1 MTSVR
6 RLVQLS
12 VNAIAAAAAGHRV
25 RWRLLKIEDSRD
37 RLPKR
42 NEGRSGPAPAA
53 PPVGAGATPE
63 EIARLLTAYVTTG
76 ELQPGARIPSER
88 RLAEELG
95 VGRTVVR
102 EALKSLALVGLI
114 ESRHGDGTYV
124 AESTPESFSR
134 AVEWRLVAWGGE
146 RGDVAEAIAVLEG
159 DLAALAAERR
169 TDDDLVELAVPPRRR
184 ARRWHTGRAL
194 RGPAR
199 VPGTTAV
206 AAGNV
211 TLASVLEA
219 LRAAAPIVAVGRGS
233 VVVDP
238 AVDALVLDAISRRSP
253 DDARRAA
260 RAGLPLAGDER
271 DGRN

>member
-1 MTSVR
+1 VTTSEETR
-6 RLVQLS
+6 STSR
-12 VNAIAAAAAGHRV
+12 AAAV
-25 RWRLLKIEDSRD
+25 
-37 RLPKR
+37 
-42 NEGRSGPAPAA
+42 GRRRTGS
-53 PPVGAGATPE
+53 PE

-76 ELQPGARIPSER
+76 DLRPGARIPSER

-124 AESTPESFSR
+124 ADSTPESFSR

-146 RGDVAEAIAVLEG
+146 RGDVAEAIGVLEG

-169 TDDDLVELAVPPRRR
+169 TETDLVELMLHLGAERDAATDGERNDAHLAFR
-184 ARRWHTGRAL
+184 A
-194 RGPAR
+194 
-199 VPGTTAV
+199 TTAV

-219 LRAAAPIVAVGRGS
+219 LRAAAPIVAAAETIAL
-233 VVVDP
+233 DP
-238 AVDALVLDAISRRSP
+238 AADALVLDAIRRRSA
-253 DDARRAA
+253 DEARRAA
-260 RAGLPLAGDER
+260 RSARGLGADEGDER
-271 DGRN
+271 N

>member
-1 MTSVR
+1 MTTANETRANPAGPVTGR
-6 RLVQLS
+6 R
-12 VNAIAAAAAGHRV
+12 R
-25 RWRLLKIEDSRD
+25 
-37 RLPKR
+37 
-42 NEGRSGPAPAA
+42 
-53 PPVGAGATPE
+53 GATPE
-63 EIARLLTAYVTTG
+63 EIARRLTAYVTTG
-76 ELQPGARIPSER
+76 DLRPGARIPSER
-88 RLAEELG
+88 RLAAELG

-124 AESTPESFSR
+124 AESTPEAFSR

-146 RGDVAEAIAVLEG
+146 RGDAADAIAVLEG

-169 TDDDLVELAVPPRRR
+169 TEADLLELGGHLAEERDAGTPAERYEARIAFR
-184 ARRWHTGRAL
+184 A
-194 RGPAR
+194 
-199 VPGTTAV
+199 TTAV

-219 LRAAAPIVAVGRGS
+219 LRAAAPIVAAAEL
-233 VVVDP
+233 VVLDP
-238 AVDALVLDAISRRSP
+238 AVDALVLDAINRRSP

-260 RAGLPLAGDER
+260 RSGIALAAEEA

>member
-1 MTSVR
+1 MTTSER
-6 RLVQLS
+6 
-12 VNAIAAAAAGHRV
+12 AT
-25 RWRLLKIEDSRD
+25 
-37 RLPKR
+37 
-42 NEGRSGPAPAA
+42 PAPAA
-53 PPVGAGATPE
+53 PSARRRRTGSPE

-76 ELQPGARIPSER
+76 DLRPGARIPSER

-124 AESTPESFSR
+124 ADSTPESFSR

-169 TDDDLVELAVPPRRR
+169 TEADLLELAFHVAAQHDAATAGNAVDLNLAHLAFR
-184 ARRWHTGRAL
+184 A
-194 RGPAR
+194 
-199 VPGTTAV
+199 TTAV

-211 TLASVLEA
+211 TLASVVEA
-219 LRAAAPIVAVGRGS
+219 LRAAAPIVAAAQVA
-233 VVVDP
+233 VIDP
-238 AVDALVLDAISRRSP
+238 AADGLVLGAISRRDP
-253 DDARRAA
+253 DAARQAA
-260 RAGLPLAGDER
+260 RAGRQAVDE
-271 DGRN
+271 GAQRN

>member
-1 MTSVR
+1 VTTSDRATAALPGSVTPR
-6 RLVQLS
+6 R
-12 VNAIAAAAAGHRV
+12 R
-25 RWRLLKIEDSRD
+25 
-37 RLPKR
+37 
-42 NEGRSGPAPAA
+42 PAS
-53 PPVGAGATPE
+53 PE

-76 ELQPGARIPSER
+76 DLRPGARIPSER

-159 DLAALAAERR
+159 DLASLAAERR
-169 TDDDLVELAVPPRRR
+169 TDTDLLELALHLATQHEAAGSADTAGLNAAHLAFR
-184 ARRWHTGRAL
+184 A
-194 RGPAR
+194 
-199 VPGTTAV
+199 TTAV

-211 TLASVLEA
+211 TLASVVEA
-219 LRAAAPIVAVGRGS
+219 LRAAAPIVAAAELAVI
-233 VVVDP
+233 DP
-238 AVDALVLDAISRRSP
+238 AADALVLEAIRRHDA
-253 DDARRAA
+253 DNARRAA
-260 RAGLPLAGDER
+260 RAGQPRLKVEADEL
-271 DGRN
+271 N

>member
-1 MTSVR
+1 MTTCE
-6 RLVQLS
+6 
-12 VNAIAAAAAGHRV
+12 HT
-25 RWRLLKIEDSRD
+25 
-37 RLPKR
+37 
-42 NEGRSGPAPAA
+42 RSGPAGSVPSRRRS
-53 PPVGAGATPE
+53 GSPE

-76 ELQPGARIPSER
+76 DLRPGARIPSER

-124 AESTPESFSR
+124 ADSTPESFSR

-146 RGDVAEAIAVLEG
+146 RGGVAEAIAVLEG

-169 TDDDLVELAVPPRRR
+169 TDTDLVKLHLHLAAERAAANLSELDAAHLAFR
-184 ARRWHTGRAL
+184 A
-194 RGPAR
+194 
-199 VPGTTAV
+199 TTAV

-219 LRAAAPIVAVGRGS
+219 LRAAAPIVAAAEVTAIE
-233 VVVDP
+233 P
-238 AVDALVLDAISRRSP
+238 AADALVLDAITRRNP
-253 DDARRAA
+253 GDARRSA
-260 RAGLPLAGDER
+260 RAGRKPTSEDGDER
-271 DGRN
+271 N

>member
-1 MTSVR
+1 VTTSEETR
-6 RLVQLS
+6 DTGLP
-12 VNAIAAAAAGHRV
+12 AAATR
-25 RWRLLKIEDSRD
+25 R
-37 RLPKR
+37 
-42 NEGRSGPAPAA
+42 RSGS
-53 PPVGAGATPE
+53 PE

-76 ELQPGARIPSER
+76 DLRPGARIPSER

-124 AESTPESFSR
+124 ADSTPESFSR

-169 TDDDLVELAVPPRRR
+169 TDADLLELGAHLGDERDALEPE
-184 ARRWHTGRAL
+184 ARRQAQLAFRSTI
-194 RGPAR
+194 
-199 VPGTTAV
+199 AV

-211 TLASVLEA
+211 TLASVVEA
-219 LRAAAPIVAVGRGS
+219 LRAAAPIVAAAETIVL
-233 VVVDP
+233 DP
-238 AVDALVLDAISRRSP
+238 AADALVLDAIRRRSA
-253 DDARRAA
+253 DEARRAA
-260 RAGLPLAGDER
+260 RTARVPGADEGDER
-271 DGRN
+271 N

>member
-1 MTSVR
+1 VTTSEETR
-6 RLVQLS
+6 STSR
-12 VNAIAAAAAGHRV
+12 AAAV
-25 RWRLLKIEDSRD
+25 
-37 RLPKR
+37 
-42 NEGRSGPAPAA
+42 GRRRTGS
-53 PPVGAGATPE
+53 PE

-76 ELQPGARIPSER
+76 DLRPGARIPSER

-124 AESTPESFSR
+124 ADSTPESFSR

-146 RGDVAEAIAVLEG
+146 RGDVAEAIGVLEG

-169 TDDDLVELAVPPRRR
+169 TETDLVELMLHLGAERDAATDGERNDAHLAFR
-184 ARRWHTGRAL
+184 A
-194 RGPAR
+194 
-199 VPGTTAV
+199 TTAV

-219 LRAAAPIVAVGRGS
+219 LRAAAPIVAAAETIAL
-233 VVVDP
+233 DP
-238 AVDALVLDAISRRSP
+238 AADTLVLDAIRRRSA
-253 DDARRAA
+253 DEARRAA
-260 RAGLPLAGDER
+260 RSARGLGADEGDER
-271 DGRN
+271 N

>member
-1 MTSVR
+1 MTISGETR
-6 RLVQLS
+6 SSPQG
-12 VNAIAAAAAGHRV
+12 ATAGHAG
-25 RWRLLKIEDSRD
+25 SR
-37 RLPKR
+37 RR
-42 NEGRSGPAPAA
+42 TGS
-53 PPVGAGATPE
+53 PE

-76 ELQPGARIPSER
+76 DLRPGARIPSER

-124 AESTPESFSR
+124 ADSTPESFSR

-169 TDDDLVELAVPPRRR
+169 TDADIVELMLHLGAEREAATDVERNDAHLAFR
-184 ARRWHTGRAL
+184 A
-194 RGPAR
+194 
-199 VPGTTAV
+199 TTAV

-219 LRAAAPIVAVGRGS
+219 LRAAAPIVAAAETL
-233 VVVDP
+233 VVDP
-238 AVDALVLDAISRRSP
+238 AADGLVLDAISRRNAE
-253 DDARRAA
+253 DARRAA
-260 RAGLPLAGDER
+260 RGARGVTADEGDER
-271 DGRN
+271 N

>member
-1 MTSVR
+1 VTTSEETR
-6 RLVQLS
+6 S
-12 VNAIAAAAAGHRV
+12 IGPAAAAGR
-25 RWRLLKIEDSRD
+25 RRTGS
-37 RLPKR
+37 
-42 NEGRSGPAPAA
+42 
-53 PPVGAGATPE
+53 PE

-76 ELQPGARIPSER
+76 DLRPGARIPSER

-169 TDDDLVELAVPPRRR
+169 TDADLLELMLHLGAERDAATRGERNDAHIAFR
-184 ARRWHTGRAL
+184 A
-194 RGPAR
+194 
-199 VPGTTAV
+199 TTAV

-219 LRAAAPIVAVGRGS
+219 LRAAAPIVAATEALAI
-233 VVVDP
+233 DP
-238 AVDALVLDAISRRSP
+238 AADALVLDAIRRRSA
-253 DDARRAA
+253 DEARRAA
-260 RAGLPLAGDER
+260 RTARGLGADEGDER
-271 DGRN
+271 N

>member
-1 MTSVR
+1 VTISEEARSSPAGTTASATGSR
-6 RLVQLS
+6 R
-12 VNAIAAAAAGHRV
+12 
-25 RWRLLKIEDSRD
+25 
-37 RLPKR
+37 R
-42 NEGRSGPAPAA
+42 NGS
-53 PPVGAGATPE
+53 PE

-76 ELQPGARIPSER
+76 DLRPGARIPSER

-124 AESTPESFSR
+124 ADSTPESFSR

-169 TDDDLVELAVPPRRR
+169 TDADLIELMLHLGVEREAATPAERHDAHLAFR
-184 ARRWHTGRAL
+184 A
-194 RGPAR
+194 
-199 VPGTTAV
+199 TTAV

-219 LRAAAPIVAVGRGS
+219 LRAAAPIVAAAETIVI
-233 VVVDP
+233 DP
-238 AVDALVLDAISRRSP
+238 AADALVLEAIRRRNA
-253 DDARRAA
+253 DEARRAA
-260 RAGLPLAGDER
+260 RTARAVPADEGDER
-271 DGRN
+271 N

>member
-1 MTSVR
+1 VTVSE
-6 RLVQLS
+6 
-12 VNAIAAAAAGHRV
+12 AHRGT
-25 RWRLLKIEDSRD
+25 
-37 RLPKR
+37 PP
-42 NEGRSGPAPAA
+42 GPAPEPVPLSAPPAA
-53 PPVGAGATPE
+53 PARRRTGSPE

-76 ELQPGARIPSER
+76 HLQPGARIPSER

-169 TDDDLVELAVPPRRR
+169 TDTDQLALHLGVEREATSPAELQAAHLAFRN
-184 ARRWHTGRAL
+184 TL
-194 RGPAR
+194 
-199 VPGTTAV
+199 AV

-211 TLASVLEA
+211 TLASVVEA
-219 LRAAAPIVAVGRGS
+219 LRAAAPIVAVAEAQ
-233 VVVDP
+233 VIDP
-238 AVDALVLDAISRRSP
+238 AGDALVLDALSRRSP

-260 RAGLPLAGDER
+260 RSGLALAGGER

>member
-1 MTSVR
+1 VGR
-6 RLVQLS
+6 RRTGS
-12 VNAIAAAAAGHRV
+12 
-25 RWRLLKIEDSRD
+25 
-37 RLPKR
+37 
-42 NEGRSGPAPAA
+42 
-53 PPVGAGATPE
+53 PE

-76 ELQPGARIPSER
+76 DLRPGARIPSER

-124 AESTPESFSR
+124 AESTPESFLR

-169 TDDDLVELAVPPRRR
+169 TETDLVELMLHLGAERDAATDGERNDAHLAFR
-184 ARRWHTGRAL
+184 A
-194 RGPAR
+194 
-199 VPGTTAV
+199 TTAV

-219 LRAAAPIVAVGRGS
+219 LRAAAPIVAAAETIAI
-233 VVVDP
+233 DP
-238 AVDALVLDAISRRSP
+238 AADALVLDAIRRRSA
-253 DDARRAA
+253 DEARRAA
-260 RAGLPLAGDER
+260 RTALGPGADEGDER
-271 DGRN
+271 N

>member
-1 MTSVR
+1 MTTSE
-6 RLVQLS
+6 
-12 VNAIAAAAAGHRV
+12 HT
-25 RWRLLKIEDSRD
+25 
-37 RLPKR
+37 
-42 NEGRSGPAPAA
+42 RSGPAGSVPSRRRS
-53 PPVGAGATPE
+53 GSPE

-76 ELQPGARIPSER
+76 DLRPGARIPSER

-124 AESTPESFSR
+124 ADSTPESFSR

-169 TDDDLVELAVPPRRR
+169 TDADLLELHFHLAAERESANPMDLDAAHLAFR
-184 ARRWHTGRAL
+184 A
-194 RGPAR
+194 
-199 VPGTTAV
+199 TTAV

-211 TLASVLEA
+211 TLASVVEA
-219 LRAAAPIVAVGRGS
+219 LRAAAPIVAAAEVTTI
-233 VVVDP
+233 DP
-238 AVDALVLDAISRRSP
+238 AADALVLDAITRRNP
-253 DDARRAA
+253 DDARRSA
-260 RAGLPLAGDER
+260 RAGRNLTSEDGDER
-271 DGRN
+271 N

>member
-1 MTSVR
+1 MPIGSAGTTR
-6 RLVQLS
+6 R
-12 VNAIAAAAAGHRV
+12 NA
-25 RWRLLKIEDSRD
+25 S
-37 RLPKR
+37 
-42 NEGRSGPAPAA
+42 
-53 PPVGAGATPE
+53 PE

-76 ELQPGARIPSER
+76 DLRPGARIPSER

-124 AESTPESFSR
+124 ADSTPESFSR

-146 RGDVAEAIAVLEG
+146 RGDVAEAIAVLEA

-169 TDDDLVELAVPPRRR
+169 TEADLAELDEQLAAEITGSVSDLARSQVAHR
-184 ARRWHTGRAL
+184 AFQATL
-194 RGPAR
+194 
-199 VPGTTAV
+199 AV

-219 LRAAAPIVAVGRGS
+219 LRASAPIVAAS
-233 VVVDP
+233 EVVPVDP
-238 AVDALVLDAISRRSP
+238 AIDARILEAIRARDP
-253 DDARRAA
+253 EAARRAA
-260 RAGLPLAGDER
+260 RISRTFAGSGAPAGGER
-271 DGRN
+271 N

>member
-1 MTSVR
+1 VTTSE
-6 RLVQLS
+6 
-12 VNAIAAAAAGHRV
+12 HT
-25 RWRLLKIEDSRD
+25 
-37 RLPKR
+37 
-42 NEGRSGPAPAA
+42 RSGPAGSVPSRRRS
-53 PPVGAGATPE
+53 GSPE

-76 ELQPGARIPSER
+76 DLRPGARIPSER

-124 AESTPESFSR
+124 ADSTPESFSR

-169 TDDDLVELAVPPRRR
+169 TDADLLELHFHLAAERESANPTDLDAAHLAFR
-184 ARRWHTGRAL
+184 A
-194 RGPAR
+194 
-199 VPGTTAV
+199 TTAV

-211 TLASVLEA
+211 TLASVVEA
-219 LRAAAPIVAVGRGS
+219 LRAAAPIVAAAEVTTI
-233 VVVDP
+233 DP
-238 AVDALVLDAISRRSP
+238 AADALVLDAITRRNP
-253 DDARRAA
+253 DDARRSS
-260 RAGLPLAGDER
+260 RAGRNLTSEDGDER
-271 DGRN
+271 N

>member
-1 MTSVR
+1 MAV
-6 RLVQLS
+6 
-12 VNAIAAAAAGHRV
+12 
-25 RWRLLKIEDSRD
+25 LKPRFAVTISERAQST
-37 RLPKR
+37 
-42 NEGRSGPAPAA
+42 PAA
-53 PPVGAGATPE
+53 STGLPGPVASRRRSASPE

-76 ELQPGARIPSER
+76 DLRPGARIPSER

-124 AESTPESFSR
+124 ADSTPESFSR
-134 AVEWRLVAWGGE
+134 AVEWSLVAWGGE

-159 DLAALAAERR
+159 DVAALAAERR
-169 TDDDLVELAVPPRRR
+169 TDADLVELALHLAAEHAAASSVELNEAHLAFR
-184 ARRWHTGRAL
+184 A
-194 RGPAR
+194 
-199 VPGTTAV
+199 TTTV

-219 LRAAAPIVAVGRGS
+219 LRAAAPIVAAAEVAAI
-233 VVVDP
+233 DP
-238 AVDALVLDAISRRSP
+238 AIDGQVLDAINRRNP

-260 RAGLPLAGDER
+260 RAGRGVSGKAG

>member
-1 MTSVR
+1 MAALKSRIAVTMSEETKGSQAGPVVSR
-6 RLVQLS
+6 R
-12 VNAIAAAAAGHRV
+12 
-25 RWRLLKIEDSRD
+25 
-37 RLPKR
+37 
-42 NEGRSGPAPAA
+42 RSAS
-53 PPVGAGATPE
+53 PE

-76 ELQPGARIPSER
+76 DLRPGARIPSER

-124 AESTPESFSR
+124 ADSTPESFSR

-169 TDDDLVELAVPPRRR
+169 SEADLIELLLHLGAEREAVSSSDRNQAHLAFR
-184 ARRWHTGRAL
+184 A
-194 RGPAR
+194 
-199 VPGTTAV
+199 TTAV

-219 LRAAAPIVAVGRGS
+219 LRAAAPIVAAAEVGAI
-233 VVVDP
+233 DP
-238 AVDALVLDAISRRSP
+238 AADALVLDAISRRNP

-260 RAGLPLAGDER
+260 RAGRNLTIEDGD
-271 DGRN
+271 GKN

>member
-1 MTSVR
+1 MTTSE
-6 RLVQLS
+6 
-12 VNAIAAAAAGHRV
+12 HT
-25 RWRLLKIEDSRD
+25 
-37 RLPKR
+37 
-42 NEGRSGPAPAA
+42 RSGPAGSVPSRRRS
-53 PPVGAGATPE
+53 GSPE

-76 ELQPGARIPSER
+76 DLRPGARIPSER

-124 AESTPESFSR
+124 ADSTPESFSR

-169 TDDDLVELAVPPRRR
+169 TDADLLELHFHLAAERESANPTDLDAAHLAFR
-184 ARRWHTGRAL
+184 A
-194 RGPAR
+194 
-199 VPGTTAV
+199 TTAV

-211 TLASVLEA
+211 TLASVVEA
-219 LRAAAPIVAVGRGS
+219 LRAAAPIVAAAEVTTI
-233 VVVDP
+233 DP
-238 AVDALVLDAISRRSP
+238 AADALVLDAITRRNP
-253 DDARRAA
+253 DDARRSS
-260 RAGLPLAGDER
+260 RAGRNLTSEDGDER
-271 DGRN
+271 N

>member
-1 MTSVR
+1 VTIS
-6 RLVQLS
+6 
-12 VNAIAAAAAGHRV
+12 
-25 RWRLLKIEDSRD
+25 E
-37 RLPKR
+37 
-42 NEGRSGPAPAA
+42 ETRSS
-53 PPVGAGATPE
+53 PVGATGSRRRNGSPE

-76 ELQPGARIPSER
+76 DLRPGARIPSER

-124 AESTPESFSR
+124 ADSTPESFSR

-169 TDDDLVELAVPPRRR
+169 TDTDLVELMLNLGAERDAITAAERNDAHITFR
-184 ARRWHTGRAL
+184 A
-194 RGPAR
+194 
-199 VPGTTAV
+199 TTAV

-219 LRAAAPIVAVGRGS
+219 LRAAAPIVAAAETLT
-233 VVVDP
+233 VDP
-238 AVDALVLDAISRRSP
+238 AADALVLDAIRRRSAEE
-253 DDARRAA
+253 ARRAA
-260 RAGLPLAGDER
+260 RGARGAGADEGDER
-271 DGRN
+271 N

>member
-1 MTSVR
+1 MAALQQRIAVVTSEQAR
-6 RLVQLS
+6 
-12 VNAIAAAAAGHRV
+12 G
-25 RWRLLKIEDSRD
+25 
-37 RLPKR
+37 
-42 NEGRSGPAPAA
+42 GPAGSAA
-53 PPVGAGATPE
+53 SRRRSSSPE

-76 ELQPGARIPSER
+76 DLRPGARIPSER
-88 RLAEELG
+88 RLAEDLG

-124 AESTPESFSR
+124 ADSTPESFSR

-146 RGDVAEAIAVLEG
+146 RRDVAEAIEVLQG

-169 TDDDLVELAVPPRRR
+169 TDADLGELALHLAAERDAISPTDLHAAHLAFR
-184 ARRWHTGRAL
+184 A
-194 RGPAR
+194 
-199 VPGTTAV
+199 TTAV

-219 LRAAAPIVAVGRGS
+219 LRAAAPIVAAAEVGAI
-233 VVVDP
+233 DP
-238 AVDALVLDAISRRSP
+238 AADALVLDAIIRRDP
-253 DDARRAA
+253 GDARRAA
-260 RAGLPLAGDER
+260 RAGRNLTSEDG

>member
-1 MTSVR
+1 VTTSQGSRSSSAV
-6 RLVQLS
+6 
-12 VNAIAAAAAGHRV
+12 AAG
-25 RWRLLKIEDSRD
+25 SR
-37 RLPKR
+37 RR
-42 NEGRSGPAPAA
+42 NGS
-53 PPVGAGATPE
+53 PE

-76 ELQPGARIPSER
+76 DLRPGARIPSER

-124 AESTPESFSR
+124 ADSTPESFSR
-134 AVEWRLVAWGGE
+134 AVAWRLVAWGGE

-169 TDDDLVELAVPPRRR
+169 TDTDLVELMLHLGAQRDAVTDAERHEAHLAFR
-184 ARRWHTGRAL
+184 A
-194 RGPAR
+194 
-199 VPGTTAV
+199 TTAV

-219 LRAAAPIVAVGRGS
+219 LRAAAPIVAAAEKMA
-233 VVVDP
+233 VDP
-238 AVDALVLDAISRRSP
+238 AADAVVLDAIRRRNADEARRS
-253 DDARRAA
+253 ARSA
-260 RAGLPLAGDER
+260 RALGADEGDER
-271 DGRN
+271 N

>member
-1 MTSVR
+1 MTISEELR
-6 RLVQLS
+6 T
-12 VNAIAAAAAGHRV
+12 AG
-25 RWRLLKIEDSRD
+25 S
-37 RLPKR
+37 
-42 NEGRSGPAPAA
+42 APAI
-53 PPVGAGATPE
+53 GRRRTGSPE

-76 ELQPGARIPSER
+76 ALRPGARIPSER

-146 RGDVAEAIAVLEG
+146 RGDVAEAISVLEG

-169 TDDDLVELAVPPRRR
+169 TDPDLVELVVHLDAERDALTETERLEAHLAFR
-184 ARRWHTGRAL
+184 A
-194 RGPAR
+194 
-199 VPGTTAV
+199 TTAV

-219 LRAAAPIVAVGRGS
+219 LRAAAPIVAAAER
-233 VVVDP
+233 VVIDP
-238 AVDALVLDAISRRSP
+238 AADALLLDAISRRHAE
-253 DDARRAA
+253 DARRAA
-260 RAGLPLAGDER
+260 RAGLAPTGDDG

>member
-1 MTSVR
+1 LGIALTTSDRATAHLPGSDALAPR
-6 RLVQLS
+6 RR
-12 VNAIAAAAAGHRV
+12 AA
-25 RWRLLKIEDSRD
+25 S
-37 RLPKR
+37 
-42 NEGRSGPAPAA
+42 
-53 PPVGAGATPE
+53 PE

-76 ELQPGARIPSER
+76 DLRPGARIPSER

-169 TDDDLVELAVPPRRR
+169 TDADLLELALHLAGQREASEAGDSTGLNAAHLSFR
-184 ARRWHTGRAL
+184 A
-194 RGPAR
+194 
-199 VPGTTAV
+199 TTAV

-211 TLASVLEA
+211 TLASVVEA
-219 LRAAAPIVAVGRGS
+219 LRAAAPIVAAAEMAVI
-233 VVVDP
+233 DP
-238 AVDALVLDAISRRSP
+238 AADSLVLDAIRQRHAEA
-253 DDARRAA
+253 ARRAA
-260 RAGLPLAGDER
+260 RAGQPRSSTEADDL
-271 DGRN
+271 N

>member
-1 MTSVR
+1 MG
-6 RLVQLS
+6 LHQLD
-12 VNAIAAAAAGHRV
+12 
-25 RWRLLKIEDSRD
+25 IEATEMLGEPR
-37 RLPKR
+37 
-42 NEGRSGPAPAA
+42 
-53 PPVGAGATPE
+53 PPGDAE

-76 ELQPGARIPSER
+76 DLRPGARIPSER

-114 ESRHGDGTYV
+114 ESRHGHGTYV

-146 RGDVAEAIAVLEG
+146 RGDVAEAIAAIEG

-169 TDDDLVELAVPPRRR
+169 TDADLLELGLQLGAEGDGS
-184 ARRWHTGRAL
+184 T
-194 RGPAR
+194 PAEQR
-199 VPGTTAV
+199 DAHLAFGATVAV

-219 LRAAAPIVAVGRGS
+219 LRAAAPIVAVAERLAI
-233 VVVDP
+233 DP
-238 AVDALVLDAISRRSP
+238 ASDALLLDAIRRRSP
-253 DDARRAA
+253 EEARRAI
-260 RAGLPLAGDER
+260 RNGRSLGLDEGDER
-271 DGRN
+271 N

>member
-1 MTSVR
+1 MTTSE
-6 RLVQLS
+6 
-12 VNAIAAAAAGHRV
+12 HT
-25 RWRLLKIEDSRD
+25 
-37 RLPKR
+37 
-42 NEGRSGPAPAA
+42 RSGPAGSVPSRRRS
-53 PPVGAGATPE
+53 GSPE

-76 ELQPGARIPSER
+76 DLRPGARIPSER

-124 AESTPESFSR
+124 ADSTPESFSR

-169 TDDDLVELAVPPRRR
+169 TDADLLELHFHLAAERESANPTDLDAAHLAFR
-184 ARRWHTGRAL
+184 A
-194 RGPAR
+194 
-199 VPGTTAV
+199 TTAV

-211 TLASVLEA
+211 TLASVVEA
-219 LRAAAPIVAVGRGS
+219 LRAAAPIVAAAEVTTI
-233 VVVDP
+233 DP
-238 AVDALVLDAISRRSP
+238 AADALVLDAITRRNP
-253 DDARRAA
+253 GDARRSA
-260 RAGLPLAGDER
+260 RAGRNLTSEDGDER
-271 DGRN
+271 N

>member
-1 MTSVR
+1 MTISQDTR
-6 RLVQLS
+6 TS
-12 VNAIAAAAAGHRV
+12 PAAGTGGR
-25 RWRLLKIEDSRD
+25 R
-37 RLPKR
+37 
-42 NEGRSGPAPAA
+42 RSGS
-53 PPVGAGATPE
+53 PE

-76 ELQPGARIPSER
+76 DLRPGARIPSER

-124 AESTPESFSR
+124 ADSTPESFSR
-134 AVEWRLVAWGGE
+134 AVAWRLVAWGGE

-169 TDDDLVELAVPPRRR
+169 TEADLVELLLHLGAEHDARTPAERNDAHAAFR
-184 ARRWHTGRAL
+184 A
-194 RGPAR
+194 
-199 VPGTTAV
+199 TTAV

-219 LRAAAPIVAVGRGS
+219 LRAAAPIVAAAETLT
-233 VVVDP
+233 VDP
-238 AVDALVLDAISRRSP
+238 ASDALVLDAISQRNA
-253 DDARRAA
+253 DGARRAA
-260 RAGLPLAGDER
+260 RAGRGPAVDEADER
-271 DGRN
+271 N

>member
-1 MTSVR
+1 MTALKSR
-6 RLVQLS
+6 
-12 VNAIAAAAAGHRV
+12 IAVTTSEETKGSQAG
-25 RWRLLKIEDSRD
+25 
-37 RLPKR
+37 
-42 NEGRSGPAPAA
+42 
-53 PPVGAGATPE
+53 PVGSRRRNASPE
-63 EIARLLTAYVTTG
+63 TIARLLTAYVTTG
-76 ELQPGARIPSER
+76 DLRPGARIPSER

-124 AESTPESFSR
+124 ADSTPESFSR

-146 RGDVAEAIAVLEG
+146 RGDVAEAIALLEG

-169 TDDDLVELAVPPRRR
+169 SEADLIELLLHLGAERDAVSSSDLNQAHLAFR
-184 ARRWHTGRAL
+184 A
-194 RGPAR
+194 
-199 VPGTTAV
+199 TTAV

-219 LRAAAPIVAVGRGS
+219 LRAAAPIVAAAEVS
-233 VVVDP
+233 VIDP
-238 AVDALVLDAISRRSP
+238 AADALVLDAISRRNP

-260 RAGLPLAGDER
+260 RAGRKLASEDG

>member
-1 MTSVR
+1 MTSANETRVNPAGPTTR
-6 RLVQLS
+6 R
-12 VNAIAAAAAGHRV
+12 R
-25 RWRLLKIEDSRD
+25 R
-37 RLPKR
+37 
-42 NEGRSGPAPAA
+42 
-53 PPVGAGATPE
+53 GATPE
-63 EIARLLTAYVTTG
+63 EIARRLTAYVTTG
-76 ELQPGARIPSER
+76 DLQPGARIPSER

-169 TDDDLVELAVPPRRR
+169 TDADLIELAGHLAAEHD
-184 ARRWHTGRAL
+184 ARTPAERYE
-194 RGPAR
+194 AR
-199 VPGTTAV
+199 VAFRATTAV

-219 LRAAAPIVAVGRGS
+219 LRAAAPIVAAAEL
-233 VVVDP
+233 VVLDP
-238 AVDALVLDAISRRSP
+238 AVDAEVLDAITRRCP

-260 RAGLPLAGDER
+260 RSGIALAGEEA
-271 DGRN
+271 DGLN

>member
-1 MTSVR
+1 MTTSE
-6 RLVQLS
+6 
-12 VNAIAAAAAGHRV
+12 HT
-25 RWRLLKIEDSRD
+25 
-37 RLPKR
+37 
-42 NEGRSGPAPAA
+42 RSGPAGSVPSRRRS
-53 PPVGAGATPE
+53 GSPE

-76 ELQPGARIPSER
+76 DLRPGARIPSER

-124 AESTPESFSR
+124 ADSTPESFSR

-169 TDDDLVELAVPPRRR
+169 TDADLLELHFHLAAERESADPTDLDAAHLAFR
-184 ARRWHTGRAL
+184 A
-194 RGPAR
+194 
-199 VPGTTAV
+199 TTAV

-211 TLASVLEA
+211 TLASVVEA
-219 LRAAAPIVAVGRGS
+219 LRAAAPIVAAAEVTTI
-233 VVVDP
+233 DP
-238 AVDALVLDAISRRSP
+238 AADALVLDAITRRNP
-253 DDARRAA
+253 DDARRSS
-260 RAGLPLAGDER
+260 RAGRNLTSEDGDER
-271 DGRN
+271 N

>member
-1 MTSVR
+1 MTVSE
-6 RLVQLS
+6 
-12 VNAIAAAAAGHRV
+12 AHRGT
-25 RWRLLKIEDSRD
+25 
-37 RLPKR
+37 PP
-42 NEGRSGPAPAA
+42 GPAPEPVPLSAPPAA
-53 PPVGAGATPE
+53 PARRRTGSPE

-76 ELQPGARIPSER
+76 HLQPGARIPSER

-169 TDDDLVELAVPPRRR
+169 TDTDLLELALHLGVERE
-184 ARRWHTGRAL
+184 ATS
-194 RGPAR
+194 PAELQAAHLAFR
-199 VPGTTAV
+199 NTLAV

-211 TLASVLEA
+211 TLGSVVEA
-219 LRAAAPIVAVGRGS
+219 LRAAAPIVAVAEAQ
-233 VVVDP
+233 VIDP
-238 AVDALVLDAISRRSP
+238 AGDALVLDALSRRSP

-260 RAGLPLAGDER
+260 RSGLALAGGER

>member
-1 MTSVR
+1 VTTSEAH
-6 RLVQLS
+6 S
-12 VNAIAAAAAGHRV
+12 VAAPTA
-25 RWRLLKIEDSRD
+25 
-37 RLPKR
+37 
-42 NEGRSGPAPAA
+42 APARRRT
-53 PPVGAGATPE
+53 GSPE

-76 ELQPGARIPSER
+76 RLQPGARIPSER

-169 TDDDLVELAVPPRRR
+169 TDTDLLELALHLGAERGAATPAELLDAHQAFR
-184 ARRWHTGRAL
+184 A
-194 RGPAR
+194 
-199 VPGTTAV
+199 TTAV

-219 LRAAAPIVAVGRGS
+219 LRAAAPIVAVAKTQ
-233 VVVDP
+233 VIDP
-238 AVDALVLDAISRRSP
+238 AADARVLDAIGRRSP

-260 RAGLPLAGDER
+260 RAGLSQAGLTLAGDER
-271 DGRN
+271 DARN